1 MFERERKEGNSVGVQ
16 REWQQGG
23 GGVPMRDWLVRDW
36 LVNNEQDLV
45 VQSRLAGCLDDPAC
59 LCGDWGGED
68 RTSYSQGEFPDNGGR
83 VSSIKG
89 SQGLRPDLVTQAC
102 ESQRVRQEA
111 RQALV
116 GKPGLL
122 SQEKRREKQKKDV
135 LGENQGIRLS

>member
-23 GGVPMRDWLVRDW
+23 GGVPTRDW

-68 RTSYSQGEFPDNGGR
+68 RTSYSQGEVLDNGGG
-83 VSSIKG
+83 VSSMKG
-89 SQGLRPDLVTQAC
+89 NRGV
-102 ESQRVRQEA
+102 EA
-111 RQALV
+111 R
-116 GKPGLL
+116 PGNTSL
-122 SQEKRREKQKKDV
+122 
-135 LGENQGIRLS
+135 